1 MKVRIL
7 AGVVAAAILLG
18 ALFMGQIAVTV
29 LASIVAM
36 IAVYEFVSVVS
47 VMEPNK
53 ESRKC
58 LRSWHWRWVI

>member
-36 IAVYEFVSVVS
+36 IAVYEFVSVEFRLWSQTKKVG
-47 VMEPNK
+47 NA
-53 ESRKC
+53 C
-58 LRSWHWRWVI
+58 AHGTGAG